1 MKKITSNDI
10 VTNKLSKGAIIH
22 DYFAMD
28 YLVIH
33 CLIKKHKPKTFI
45 EIGTNMGV
53 GTNIICNANPK
64 MKVYSLDLPY
74 ELSHV
79 SKQSPVSEG
88 KGENTGSK
96 CTFPF
101 TQLWGDSTKY
111 DYSQHYPLDAWY
123 IDGEHTFDNV
133 FKESFEAFKS
143 KAKIIIWHDTDMEGV
158 YNGIIESCENFIG
171 DYDLYRVE
179 DTRISY
185 ALWRDTQ

>member
-1 MKKITSNDI
+1 MIKINSSDI
-10 VTNKLSKGAIIH
+10 VTEKLSKGAIIH
-22 DYFAMD
+22 EHFAMD

-33 CLIKKHKPKTFI
+33 CLIKKYLPKTFL

-74 ELSHV
+74 ELSNM

-101 TQLWGDSTKY
+101 TQLWGDSMRY
-111 DYSQHYPLDAWY
+111 NYSQHNSFEGWY
-123 IDGEHTFDNV
+123 IDGEHTHENV
-133 FKESFEAFKS
+133 CKETYEAILGS
-143 KAKIIIWHDTDMEGV
+143 ANIIIWHDTDMPDV
-158 YNGIIESCENFIG
+158 LNAIELSLQYQN
-171 DYDLYRVE
+171 YDLYRVE
-179 DTRISY
+179 DTRISF

>member
-1 MKKITSNDI
+1 MIKINSSDI
-10 VTNKLSKGAIIH
+10 VTEKLSKGAIIH
-22 DYFAMD
+22 EHFAMD
-28 YLVIH
+28 YLVLH
-33 CLIKKHKPKTFI
+33 CLIKKYLPKTFL

-74 ELSHV
+74 ELSNM

-101 TQLWGDSTKY
+101 TQLWGDSTNY
-111 DYSQHYPLDAWY
+111 DYKKHYPLEGWY
-123 IDGEHTFDNV
+123 IDGEHTYDNV
-133 FKESFEAFKS
+133 YKESFES
-143 KAKIIIWHDTDMEGV
+143 VCSNPKIVIWHDTDIPEV
-158 YNGIIESCENFIG
+158 YQAIMDVYDGNS

-179 DTRISY
+179 DTRISFG
-185 ALWRDTQ
+185 LWRDTQ